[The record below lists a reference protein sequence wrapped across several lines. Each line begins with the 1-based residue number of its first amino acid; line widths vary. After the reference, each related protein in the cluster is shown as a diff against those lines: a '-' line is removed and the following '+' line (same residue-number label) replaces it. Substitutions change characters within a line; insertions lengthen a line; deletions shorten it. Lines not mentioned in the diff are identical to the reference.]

1 MTNLSLAAAAAA
13 LALFA
18 QTASAETLR
27 IATEGAYPPF
37 NYTEP
42 NGQLAGFDV
51 DIARELCTRLKAEC
65 EIVAQDWDGIIPGL
79 LANKYDL
86 IVASMFITDERKQ
99 QVDFSEPY
107 YRAAMTLVAPKDA
120 GLTDFSPE
128 GLADK
133 VIGAQAGAT
142 QGDYATA
149 TYTQSDV
156 RLYPAQDEVN
166 LDLAGGRIDL
176 QVGDMLPMVDW
187 TMNSE
192 DGACC
197 ELVGEPITDP
207 AFVGEGVGIAM
218 RKGQDDL
225 RGRINAALAEMRADG
240 AYKALNDKYFPIDVY
255 TLK

>member
-1 MTNLSLAAAAAA
+1 MGVVTGPVGGQLHQPAAPSARLRHGPAQQRLPQPGAAAVGPVTEGELTVGGIA
-13 LALFA
+13 LSPGYVNRPDL
-18 QTASAETLR
+18 TAKAFIEDTHR
-27 IATEGAYPPF
+27 IADNPSG
-37 NYTEP
+37 
-42 NGQLAGFDV
+42 
-51 DIARELCTRLKAEC
+51 
-65 EIVAQDWDGIIPGL
+65 
-79 LANKYDL
+79 
-86 IVASMFITDERKQ
+86 
-99 QVDFSEPY
+99 
-107 YRAAMTLVAPKDA
+107 
-120 GLTDFSPE
+120 
-128 GLADK
+128 
-133 VIGAQAGAT
+133 
-142 QGDYATA
+142 
-149 TYTQSDV
+149 
-156 RLYPAQDEVN
+156 RLYRTGDLGRIDENDEVEY
-166 LDLAGGRIDL
+166 LGRIDL